1 MTRRAALIVAATIL
15 SAPIGP
21 AYAQVSER
29 ELAELG
35 LADLLAVRVVTG
47 ARHDQRV
54 IDSPRAITIITA
66 DDIRRRN
73 YRSTPEALSEVV
85 GVFVQQTNDGGG
97 APIIRGLVGNRI
109 LLLVDGIRL
118 NSSSYRMGPNQYLN
132 TIDVNSIDRIEVVRG
147 AGSVLYGSDALGGV
161 VNIITKPVLDAT
173 GPAVS
178 SRFFTRLSSAEEG
191 VGMVGRGELSGR
203 SGPVSFMAGASL
215 KQFGALRG
223 GRDTGVQPLT
233 GYDEWDADGKLAY
246 RLPANQTIVVA
257 AQRVTQRDIRRPD
270 LNQTWDPQTRS
281 LVYGSYT
288 APELRGPVDELSIT
302 ISYQRQ
308 AERYTVVPPAGNAQ
322 KHFDR
327 TDSIGANVQFTSSIG
342 TRHLLTYGLDLQHDD
357 LTSRRADASQASGK
371 LQAEHGILADG
382 SRYQSQSIFLQDE
395 IGVSPRLRVELG
407 TRYSRYRPRA
417 TVGDANTQ
425 LVLVDSRPQALTGS
439 AHALFRLTSAMDVVG
454 GVTQGFRAPNINDL
468 TILGPFGG
476 GYEVPNPALRPESSV
491 NLEAGIRGRGLRG
504 SGSATFFVSNFRGLI
519 QRSRGTFQGATFR
532 DFNANG
538 VRDDLE
544 PLVFQ
549 RQNAGRGRITGVELD
564 GRLRLSAHWTL
575 AGTFGRV
582 IAEDLITGLPLRR
595 TPPSHGTARL
605 TWSSGGRLWVD
616 GYTMFATHQTRLSPD
631 DLTDSRIPK
640 GGTLGFLTLHARGGM
655 KISRAVE
662 LTLALQNLT
671 NRTYRT
677 HGSGIDM
684 PGTNVVFGLEWM
696 F

>member
-1 MTRRAALIVAATIL
+1 MTRRAALIVAATL
-15 SAPIGP
+15 LWTPIGP

-35 LADLLAVRVVTG
+35 LADLLAVRAVTG
-47 ARHDQRV
+47 SRHDQRV
-54 IDSPRAITIITA
+54 IDSPRAVTIITA

-97 APIIRGLVGNRI
+97 SPIIRGLVGNRI

-118 NSSSYRMGPNQYLN
+118 NSSSYRLGPNQYLN

-161 VNIITKPVLDAT
+161 VNIITKSVLDGT

-178 SRFFTRLSSAEEG
+178 SRFFTRLSAADE
-191 VGMVGRGELSGR
+191 GMVGRGELSGR
-203 SGPVSFMAGASL
+203 SGSVSFIAGASL

-223 GRDTGVQPLT
+223 GRDTGKQPRT

-281 LVYGSYT
+281 LVYASYS
-288 APELRGPVDELSIT
+288 APELRGPVDQLSIT
-302 ISYQRQ
+302 ISYHRQ
-308 AERYTVVPPAGNAQ
+308 AERYTLVPPAGDTQ

-327 TDSIGANVQFTSSIG
+327 TDSIGANFQLTSSIG
-342 TRHLLTYGLDLQHDD
+342 TRHLLTYGLDLQDDD
-357 LTSRRADASQASGK
+357 LTRRRADVSRASGA
-371 LQAEHGILADG
+371 LQAKQGILADE
-382 SRYQSQSIFLQDE
+382 SHYQTRAVYLQDE
-395 IGVSPRLRVELG
+395 IGVSPRLRLELG
-407 TRYSRYRPRA
+407 TRYSRYHPRA
-417 TVGDANTQ
+417 TVGDATTD
-425 LVLVDSRPQALTGS
+425 LLLVDSRPQALTGS
-439 AHALFRLTSAMDVVG
+439 AYALFRLTSAMDVVG
-454 GVTQGFRAPNINDL
+454 GVTQGFRAPNIDDL

-504 SGSATFFVSNFRGLI
+504 TGSATYFVNDFRGLI
-519 QRSRGTFQGATFR
+519 QRARGTFEDASFR
-532 DFNANG
+532 DFNRNG
-538 VRDDLE
+538 VRDSLE
-544 PLVFQ
+544 PLVYQ
-549 RQNAGRGRITGVELD
+549 RQNAGRARVKGVELD
-564 GRLRLSAHWTL
+564 GRLRLSDHWTL

-582 IAEDLITGLPLRR
+582 IGDELITGQPLRR

-605 TWSSGGRLWVD
+605 TWSSGDRLWVD
-616 GYTMFATHQTRLSPD
+616 GYTTFASHQTRLAPD
-631 DLTDSRIPK
+631 DLSDPRIPK
-640 GGTLGFLTLHARGGM
+640 GGTPGFLTLHARGGL
-655 KISRAVE
+655 KLSGAIE
-662 LTLALQNLT
+662 LTLGVQNLT

-684 PGTNVVFGLEWM
+684 PGTNVVFGLEWI